1 MVDATTDPLGEVTG
15 HWNRLSRAERDR
27 HAHRLIGVGLAD
39 ARIDDPDA
47 GCHRQYAALATA
59 ALAGDPVAFGWLAH
73 SHRPLLL
80 TRGRLLFDR
89 DPSEWSGVCLEVLTA
104 SLTYARAQ
112 PPGPWLR
119 RQVVQQICH
128 RLGRIVRRELA
139 RYRAERSCD
148 PSLLPGFE
156 PPAEDEPHPQLTDA
170 LERALDQLD
179 QATSAGLRAV
189 AMQLPLAAVAD
200 AHQLTHAAL
209 RQRLVRARRQLRPQL
224 ETFAR
229 SA

>member
-27 HAHRLIGVGLAD
+27 RAHRLIGVGLAD

-47 GCHRQYAALATA
+47 GCHRQYAALATP

-80 TRGRLLFDR
+80 TRGRLLVDR

-119 RQVVQQICH
+119 RQVVQQT
-128 RLGRIVRRELA
+128 LPPA
-139 RYRAERSCD
+139 RPYRAARAR
-148 PSLLPGFE
+148 PLPGRT
-156 PPAEDEPHPQLTDA
+156 H
-170 LERALDQLD
+170 
-179 QATSAGLRAV
+179 LRSV
-189 AMQLPLAAVAD
+189 AAAR
-200 AHQLTHAAL
+200 L
-209 RQRLVRARRQLRPQL
+209 RTPR
-224 ETFAR
+224 
-229 SA
+229 